1 MGKGWLCAHLHR
13 AVDGLGGNAV
23 LCEEGLMVKRRS
35 RRYRE
40 KLGVVTGGDEDER
53 ALGVGDDLA

>member
-1 MGKGWLCAHLHR
+1 MCAHLHR